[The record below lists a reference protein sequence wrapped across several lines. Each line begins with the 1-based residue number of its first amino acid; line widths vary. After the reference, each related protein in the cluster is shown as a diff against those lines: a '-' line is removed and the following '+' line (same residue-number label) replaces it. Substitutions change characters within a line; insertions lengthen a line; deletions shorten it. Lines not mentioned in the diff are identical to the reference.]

1 MGEIVQISLSL
12 ALLSVAALFFIWAY
26 KLWKDHE

>member
-1 MGEIVQISLSL
+1 MGQVVQICLSF

-26 KLWKDHE
+26 KLWNDHE